1 MQDES
6 LQYIAHLKRDI
17 QIGDELVLRAK
28 VLVERAVTTDK
39 PEWERELERRAP
51 QVNLFRADA
60 RDRRRRHPKSI
71 GVRQA
76 CRESIKMPSR

>member
-28 VLVERAVTTDK
+28 VLVERPATTDQ
-39 PEWERELERRAP
+39 PEWEKELERRKW
-51 QVNLFRADA
+51 QVNFFREMLQIAEEDIA
-60 RDRRRRHPKSI
+60 S
-71 GVRQA
+71 Q
-76 CRESIKMPSR
+76 